1 FKNEP
6 ASHGFIKF
14 EIQLDSLTLR
24 GDDVKNL
31 AGIFFDFNE
40 AIITEEVVTVVGQ
53 PVNTKEHSFESI
65 TAFPNPADGL
75 MYLSGDALSDKPQD
89 LMIYAIHGKLVLSQN
104 ISHYNNSIDISRFAP
119 GTYMLMMKSGEKV
132 YRGKV
137 VKM

>member
-1 FKNEP
+1 WSVDNGMLVVLFEDIQLVDSFKNEP

-40 AIITEEVVTVVGQ
+40 AIITEEVVTVIGQ

-89 LMIYAIHGKLVLSQN
+89 LMIYDIHGKLVLSQN
-104 ISHYNNSIDISRFAP
+104 ISHYNN
-119 GTYMLMMKSGEKV
+119 
-132 YRGKV
+132 
-137 VKM
+137 